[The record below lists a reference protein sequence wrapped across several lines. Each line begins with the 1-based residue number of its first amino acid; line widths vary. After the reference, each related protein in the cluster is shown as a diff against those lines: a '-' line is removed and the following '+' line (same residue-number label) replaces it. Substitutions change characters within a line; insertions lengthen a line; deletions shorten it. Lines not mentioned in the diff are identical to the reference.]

1 MKEELDIVDAHDNLV
16 GKADRNSV
24 HKKNLLHRG
33 VQIFI
38 FNSKGE
44 IFVQQRGLKKDRF
57 PGFWEASLSGHV
69 SAGEAYKEA
78 AERELHEELGV
89 CIPPKLFKEFI
100 KFGEHN
106 DEDRMLVTLFVI
118 KDFTGEV
125 MRDEDE
131 VKQGDFWS
139 IKKLEEEIKKGEK
152 FFHPSFLHAWKLYN
166 EK

>member
-16 GKADRNSV
+16 GKADRNV
-24 HKKNLLHRG
+24 AHKKGLLHRG

-38 FNSKGE
+38 FNSKGR
-44 IFVQQRGLKKDRF
+44 IFVQQRSLKKDRF

-69 SAGEAYKEA
+69 SAGETYKEA

-89 CIPPKLFKEFI
+89 CVPPKSLKEVI

-106 DEDRMLVTLFVI
+106 DEDRMLVALYAVEGFKGDV
-118 KDFTGEV
+118 K
-125 MRDEDE
+125 RDEEE

-139 IKKLEEEIKKGEK
+139 VKKLEEEIKKGKK
-152 FFHPSFLHAWKLYN
+152 FFHPSFLHAWKLYK